1 MTAKECLE
9 EISKNY
15 DKIRKYVFWLENKN
29 FPQNNNKYS
38 QDATQELFLKLHSFL
53 TEAESVEK
61 RLQIVDSYSNLKSYS
76 TYREVLQIIQHF
88 HRKDKKYVP
97 IDFRE
102 MSKADRKSFLK
113 HYSRL
118 SEANFKKI
126 ESEDSEQFLLKKI
139 DSLVD
144 SFYWFDQK
152 LYKLYLYEFKTH
164 KTRMSKETKLS
175 RSTIY
180 RAVKRCEVKIKSRL
194 NKSYNEK

>member
-15 DKIRKYVFWLENKN
+15 YNIRKYVFWIENKN

-38 QDATQELFLKLHSFL
+38 EDATQELFLKLHSFL

-61 RLQIVDSYSNLKSYS
+61 RLQILDTYSNLKSYS
-76 TYREVLQIIQHF
+76 MYREILQIIQHF

-97 IDFRE
+97 IDFKV
-102 MSKADRKSFLK
+102 MSISDIKTFLK
-113 HYSRL
+113 YYAKL
-118 SEANFKKI
+118 SEENIEKTESKI
-126 ESEDSEQFLLKKI
+126 SEQFLLKKV
-139 DSLVD
+139 DELVD

-152 LYKLYLYEFKTH
+152 LYKLYLYEFKAH

-180 RAVKRCEVKIKSRL
+180 RTVKRCEIKIKSQL
-194 NKSYNEK
+194 NKFYNEK